1 MKRSIIPIILIVSA
15 AILGTIVVVMALT
28 KPDVEPAPATNT
40 SQQTTPEPNNPY
52 ASLKDDEFDE
62 AFIADM
68 LAHHEGA
75 VNMSEQAQAQASHE
89 ELKTLAATIMQAQSI
104 EIATMKQWQLDWG
117 YDETMN
123 AGHMSHGGDG
133 MDMAGDMAEMMNTLS
148 NLSGEA
154 FDKEYLAQMIEHHQQ
169 AIDMARFADTNA
181 KHAEVKQLASNVIST
196 QQIEIDTMKQWQK
209 QWGYE

>member
-28 KPDVEPAPATNT
+28 KPDVKPAPATNT

-52 ASLKDDEFDE
+52 AALKGDEFDE

-133 MDMAGDMAEMMNTLS
+133 MDMAGDMTEMMNTLS
-148 NLSGEA
+148 KLNGEA

-169 AIDMARFADTNA
+169 AIDMAQFAGENA
-181 KHAEVKQLASNVIST
+181 KHIEVKQLATAIIST
-196 QQIEIDTMKQWQK
+196 QQSEIDTMKQWQK